1 MVIIVLRRLRI
12 RGVGVVGKAIGGKRS
27 DGYLVGAVE
36 NVGARQVVVGSG
48 KFRWV
53 RKNIG
58 GPPAERDGLSI
69 GQGVKVVGGVSAGDF
84 IQEIGLGIWRNRV
97 SFFRSV

>member
-1 MVIIVLRRLRI
+1 MVIIVLRDL
-12 RGVGVVGKAIGGKRS
+12 GVGCVRVVGEAIGGKRS
-27 DGYLVGAVE
+27 QANFVGAVE

-58 GPPAERDGLSI
+58 GPPAEGDGLII

-84 IQEIGLGIWRNRV
+84 IQEIGLGIWSNRV